1 MTTLTKRYRFCA
13 SHRLC
18 SPALS
23 DEQNREVFGECA
35 NPDGHGHNYTLEV
48 SVQGDPDPRSGMIVS
63 RPDLDRWVESAVL
76 KRIKHRHLNSE
87 LPEFKEL
94 VPTPENVLVVVEAW
108 LRAAWPAHFPDQ
120 PARLAGLRL
129 EETSRNSF
137 RC

>member
-23 DEQNREVFGECA
+23 DEQNREVFGKCA
-35 NPDGHGHNYTLEV
+35 NPHGHGHNYTLEV
-48 SVQGDPDPRSGMIVS
+48 SVQGDPDARSGMIMS

-76 KRIKHRHLNSE
+76 KRIDHRHLNSE
-87 LPEFKEL
+87 LPEFEAL
-94 VPTPENVLVVVEAW
+94 VPTSENVLVVVEAW
-108 LRAAWPAHFPDQ
+108 LRAAWPAHFPGQ
-120 PARLAGLRL
+120 PPQLAGLRL
-129 EETSRNSF
+129 EETPRNSF

>member
-23 DEQNREVFGECA
+23 DEQNREVFGKCA
-35 NPDGHGHNYTLEV
+35 NPHGHGHNYTLEV
-48 SVQGDPDPRSGMIVS
+48 SVQGDPDPRSGMIMP

-76 KRIKHRHLNSE
+76 ERIDHRHLNSE
-87 LPEFKEL
+87 LPEFEEL
-94 VPTPENVLVVVEAW
+94 VPTSENVLVVVEAW
-108 LRAAWPAHFPDQ
+108 LRAAWPAHFPEQ
-120 PARLAGLRL
+120 PPRLAGLRL
-129 EETSRNSF
+129 EETPRNSF